1 MTAPVGEGSSGT
13 DSALPLEQTRPPIAL
28 SGIVYGECVYWLTIV
43 GSIVAIVGATIAML
57 GVRNYLDP
65 SYVFSAIWE
74 GKSTTDIWNDT
85 VGQIPRGHWYL
96 PRLGTGDGLAMFGLA
111 LGVFSVIP
119 GMIGAAV
126 VMFKKKDTAF
136 AVLALVAA
144 ILCITAC
151 IGLIQVP
158 E

>member
-1 MTAPVGEGSSGT
+1 VTAPSGEGPSGT

>member
-1 MTAPVGEGSSGT
+1 VTAPSGEGMPET
-13 DSALPLEQTRPPIAL
+13 DAALPLEQTRPPIAF
-28 SGIVYGECVYWLTIV
+28 SGIVYGECVYWVTIL
-43 GSIVAIVGATIAML
+43 GSIIAIVGATIAML
-57 GVRNYLDP
+57 GVKNYLDP
-65 SYVFSAIWE
+65 SYVFSSIWE
-74 GKSTTDIWNDT
+74 GKSTTDIWEGA

-119 GMIGAAV
+119 GMIAAAV
-126 VMFKKKDTAF
+126 VMLKKKDTMF
-136 AVLALVAA
+136 GVLALVAS